1 MAGTPAGEQVSGKQR
16 RSNVL
21 AAAANA
27 AQNKQARALDDLSE
41 YEEFREMFLPAI
53 RKALLG
59 GASAEAILAKF
70 KPVVAA
76 RLVQLGVAG
85 SESAALGAI
94 KELMDRVD
102 GKAVQKQE
110 HIHRLAKLPEEELNA
125 VIESKLERLKKITI
139 DITPGGK
146 NEDKNKQKS

>member
-1 MAGTPAGEQVSGKQR
+1 MSNKQR
-16 RSNVL
+16 RTNVL
-21 AAAANA
+21 AAATNA
-27 AQNKQARALDDLSE
+27 AQNRAARALDTLSE
-41 YEEFREMFLPAI
+41 FEEFREMFLPPI

-59 GASAEAILAKF
+59 GASAEAILAQF
-70 KPVVAA
+70 KPLVAA
-76 RLVQLGVAG
+76 RLVQLGIAG

-110 HIHRLAKLPEEELNA
+110 LTHRLAKLPEEELNA

-139 DITPGGK
+139 DITPGVK
-146 NEDKNKQKS
+146 NENKDKQKS